1 MDKKTRAKLQK
12 AWKQRC
18 KFRTDGD
25 ALFEQ
30 GEELCRKGNETF
42 KKGRE
47 FWEKKVKELCGDIT
61 IQDYGK
67 GCFIDGEIFGSA
79 PWDKI
84 KAVPKIVRYADG
96 GCYIDGEFFTK
107 RR

>member
-30 GEELCRKGNETF
+30 GE
-42 KKGRE
+42 
-47 FWEKKVKELCGDIT
+47 ELCGDIT